1 MDSKDTGMWFSI
13 IGNKV
18 GLGNALL
25 KRIFHKEKSTT
36 HYPDD
41 SITLDGNNEK

>member
-1 MDSKDTGMWFSI
+1 MDSEDTGMWFSI
-13 IGNKV
+13 IGNEV

-36 HYPDD
+36 HHPDD
-41 SITLDGNNEK
+41 SVNMDEN